1 MFYTR
6 HIFFC
11 TNRKAKGD
19 GCGTL
24 SGEESFDFAKM
35 YLRSLDMWGE
45 GKFRASKSGCLGRCE
60 DGPVCVIYPDGIW
73 YTYVDENDVREI
85 LDQHVLNGN
94 IVSRLQIQA
103 KA

>member
-11 TNRKAKGD
+11 TNLKANGT

-24 SGEESFDFAKM
+24 SGEESFAFAKM
-35 YLRSLDMWGE
+35 YLQSLDMWGE
-45 GKFRASKSGCLGRCE
+45 GKVRASKSGCLGRC
-60 DGPVCVIYPDGIW
+60 DNGPVCVVYPDGIW

-85 LDQHVLNGN
+85 LDEHVLKGN
-94 IVSRLQIQA
+94 IVNRLQVVP